1 MIILEMCRPINFFE
15 RWGHVQALHVSN
27 DQPMLPIFRNFVS
40 SRGFGVK
47 DHSQNLPRVTS
58 LKWKKTTF
66 QLWMVFKGHME
77 GPIVAIF
84 EYTQLKW

>member
-1 MIILEMCRPINFFE
+1 MIILEMCSPINFFE

-47 DHSQNLPRVTS
+47 DHSQKFAKGHFTEMKKNNLPTLDGILRGAWRDRS
-58 LKWKKTTF
+58 LLSWNI
-66 QLWMVFKGHME
+66 
-77 GPIVAIF
+77 PS
-84 EYTQLKW
+84 